1 MLGGLWQDVRYAVRL
16 LRRNPLFAL
25 TATVSLAIG
34 IGANTTIFT
43 IANALLFKPPAGV
56 VDPDR
61 LVDVGRSQN
70 GEGFDNSSYP
80 NYVDIRSRNTVFT
93 DIYAV
98 RFGSEP
104 MSLGGRDGAE
114 RIYGELVTTNYF
126 AVLGTQ
132 PAVGRVFSREDST
145 APGGAPLVVLSH
157 QFWRRRFNGDAGIVG
172 QTLALNGRP
181 FSVIGVAPE
190 GFHGTTI
197 LGTDL
202 WAPVT
207 MVGEL
212 TPRRSSALLT
222 SREGVWLLMGARLK
236 PGVTVR
242 QAQAE
247 LANIGRALEQAYP
260 RENRGKGVRVVSSSP
275 IPGNG
280 APVAAFLSVLMGIV
294 GLVLA
299 IACANV
305 AGVLL
310 ARATARRREIAVR
323 LAIGAGRS
331 RLVRQMLVEATLLFL
346 IGAAAGLAV
355 ARVMTTLLA
364 SMLPTLPVPVDVS
377 LPLDARAIAFTVGLS
392 LVAAVLSGLAPA
404 LHGSK
409 GEVLSGLKSDAQGGP
424 ERLRLRN
431 AFVVGQ
437 VAFSIV
443 LVVAAG
449 LFVRAL
455 QRAAD
460 IDPGF
465 DPRGIELAALDLSLG
480 GYTNETGR
488 VFASELIERV
498 REVPGVQAAALSAMV
513 PLGAGGLSLGG
524 LSVPGVRP
532 PQGRRYFD
540 ADWNVVTP
548 GYFAAMKMTLTA
560 GRDFTDR
567 DRDGAPFVIIV
578 NETAARRWWGTHDV
592 VGRTLLQQDTRQGP
606 PSDDRMLTM
615 TVVGVARDSK
625 YRTLGEEPRPFV
637 YVPIQQ
643 QYMPRTT
650 IVARSTH
657 GQRLAADLRKLLAS
671 MNPNLPIVT
680 AQTFDDYA
688 ALGLI
693 PQRVA
698 ASVSASLGIVGLL
711 LAAIGIYG
719 VTAYM
724 VTSRTREIGIRMALG
739 AQPRDVVGMV
749 LRQGMALALIGV
761 AIGLVLAAGASRL
774 LGSLLFGVGPADPLA
789 FGGSALVFCLI
800 GLAACYVP
808 ARRATEIEATQA
820 LRYE

>member
-114 RIYGELVTTNYF
+114 RIYGALVTTNYF
-126 AVLGTQ
+126 TVLGTQ

-212 TPRRSSALLT
+212 TRRSSALLT

-346 IGAAAGLAV
+346 IGAAAGLAL

-409 GEVLSGLKSDAQGGP
+409 WEVLSGLKSDAQGGP

-498 REVPGVQAAALSAMV
+498 REVPGVQAAALSAIV